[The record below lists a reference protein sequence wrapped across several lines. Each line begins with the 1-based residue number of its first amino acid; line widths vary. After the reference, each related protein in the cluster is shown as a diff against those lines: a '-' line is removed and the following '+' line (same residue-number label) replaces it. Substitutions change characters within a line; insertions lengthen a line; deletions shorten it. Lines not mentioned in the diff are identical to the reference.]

1 MSCYAMKQNQLLK
14 YFISWFIYLPT
25 TSILDIFISG
35 VKIKLSKLL
44 IYKKFMKNETKKLQH
59 SINQVENS
67 YI

>member
-1 MSCYAMKQNQLLK
+1 MICYAMKQNQLLK

-25 TSILDIFISG
+25 TSILDISG

-44 IYKKFMKNETKKLQH
+44 IYKKVMKNETKKLQH